1 MEFYYYV
8 RISTIGQQ
16 IDSQLQEIKKHPHF
30 ETSRVFID
38 KISGSVPFLERPEAV
53 KLFDVLTKNKNQK
66 TLVVYSWERIGRNL
80 LDLIKTVEIFSDLK
94 INIHSTKECI
104 DTLLPNG
111 KPNQISKLALSILS
125 NLAEMNLRM
134 QKEKCADGIAQA
146 KLRGAYKGRKIGS
159 TQTDVRLLERHQVVV
174 KKLIKGLTIRE
185 ITEITGRS
193 SATILKIK
201 KVMVKRHLIQ

>member
-1 MEFYYYV
+1 MEFYYYL
-8 RISTIGQQ
+8 RISTSGQQ
-16 IDSQLQEIKKHPHF
+16 VDSQLQEIKKHPHF

-53 KLFDVLTKNKNQK
+53 KLFDLMTMDKNQK
-66 TLVVYSWERIGRNL
+66 TLVVYSWERIGRSL
-80 LDLIKTVEIFSDLK
+80 MDLIKMVELLTEHK
-94 INIHSTKECI
+94 INVHSTKECI

-111 KPNQISKLALSILS
+111 KPNPISKLALSILS

-146 KLRGAYKGRKIGS
+146 KLRGAYKGRKLGS

-185 ITEITGRS
+185 INEITGKS
-193 SATILKIK
+193 TATIIKVK
-201 KVMVKRHLIQ
+201 KVMVKRRII

>member
-1 MEFYYYV
+1 METYFYL
-8 RISTIGQQ
+8 RISTSGQQ
-16 IDSQLQEIKKHPHF
+16 VDSQLQEIKKHPQF
-30 ETSRVFID
+30 DPKNVFID
-38 KISGSVPFLERPEAV
+38 KISGSIPFLERPEAV

-80 LDLIKTVEIFSDLK
+80 LDLIKTVELLSDLK

-111 KPNQISKLALSILS
+111 QPNQISKLALSILS

-146 KLRGAYKGRKIGS
+146 KLRGAYKGRKLGS

-174 KKLIKGLTIRE
+174 KKLTKGLTVRE
-185 ITEITGRS
+185 INEITGRS

-201 KVMVKRHLIQ
+201 KVLVKRKLL

>member
-1 MEFYYYV
+1 MEFYYYL
-8 RISTIGQQ
+8 RISTSGQQ
-16 IDSQLQEIKKHPHF
+16 VDSQLQEIKKHPHF
-30 ETSRVFID
+30 ETSRVFTD

-53 KLFDVLTKNKNQK
+53 KLFDLMTMDKNQK
-66 TLVVYSWERIGRNL
+66 TLVVYSWERIGRSL
-80 LDLIKTVEIFSDLK
+80 MDLIKMVELLTEHE
-94 INIHSTKECI
+94 INVHSTKECI

-111 KPNQISKLALSILS
+111 KPNPISKLALSILS

-146 KLRGAYKGRKIGS
+146 KLRGAYKGRKLGS

-185 ITEITGRS
+185 INEITGKS
-193 SATILKIK
+193 TATIIKVK
-201 KVMVKRHLIQ
+201 KVMVKRRII